1 MGQKSTK
8 ENKNI
13 YQQARENMEKETGE
27 YWSREKVAD
36 IINEIEY
43 EGVKGRFGSLN
54 YDRLVKLES
63 ETLKTITPED
73 VLALSLAYNKPELRN
88 YYCSHQ
94 CLIGQK
100 DAPKVEDAD
109 NVHKI
114 LVGMSVS
121 LESINSKKL
130 RLMEILEDGEVDSSE
145 IEDLNKILEE
155 LEKISMTVEAI
166 QLWCEKEKTKRNSYN
181 K

>member
-13 YQQARENMEKETGE
+13 YQQAREDMEKQTGE

-36 IINEIEY
+36 MISEIEY
-43 EGVKGRFGSLN
+43 DGTKQRFISLN

-63 ETLKTITPED
+63 GTLKTITPED
-73 VLALSLAYNKPELRN
+73 VLALSLVYNKPELRN
-88 YYCSHQ
+88 YHC
-94 CLIGQK
+94 CEECPIGQK

-145 IEDLNKILEE
+145 IQDLNKILDE

-166 QLWCEKEKTKRNSYN
+166 QLWCEKAKRN
-181 K
+181 KFDK

>member
-8 ENKNI
+8 ENTSV
-13 YQQARENMEKETGE
+13 YQLAREELEL
-27 YWSREKVAD
+27 SREKAAD
-36 IINEIEY
+36 MISEIEY
-43 EGVKGRFGSLN
+43 NGQKGKFNYLN
-54 YDRLVKLES
+54 YDKLVKLELG
-63 ETLKTITPED
+63 TQDFQPED

-88 YYCSHQ
+88 YYCSRE

-100 DAPKVEDAD
+100 DAPKVEETD
-109 NVHKI
+109 NVYKI

-145 IEDLNKILEE
+145 IQDLNKILEE

-166 QLWCEKEKTKRNSYN
+166 QLWCEKAKRN
-181 K
+181 KLDK